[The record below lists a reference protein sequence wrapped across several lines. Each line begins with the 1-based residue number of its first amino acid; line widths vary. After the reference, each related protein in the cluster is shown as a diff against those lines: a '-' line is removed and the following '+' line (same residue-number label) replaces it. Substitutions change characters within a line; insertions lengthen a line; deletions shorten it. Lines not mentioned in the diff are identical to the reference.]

1 MSKLEMLNSYLME
14 RLAVTVREI
23 LEAVEAAVTDYRT
36 ETAQTRIENEN
47 LKQQLRE
54 VLTTLRDPVQRSS
67 RSGSEE
73 ISPCGQQEWASSLED
88 QAEPLEV
95 NQTQVLNDCSV
106 GKKRPRTLDL
116 APVCKNDPDPEV
128 KTLNVDLS
136 AENSPS
142 ANTDENNLQEMLLP
156 VVKLHRVKLEQEE
169 KQIPV
174 SLPDTDLPT
183 DSGHSYSPESSQSM
197 LSPSTGGLDNALIP
211 EVTERQELHNTAQP
225 NQTMSLENVSKE
237 VHGEVLYKCSHCR
250 KSFTELKNLQMHQQA
265 HERAFGCNWCGKGFY
280 QSADLRRH
288 LRTHTGERPYLCT
301 WCSKSFSQRSNLR
314 RHMRIHTGE
323 RPYRCAHCER
333 SFSDSHT
340 LKKHQR
346 KHYDERYNCSLCD
359 QNFTVARSLQLHLVK
374 QHLID
379 KDSQSQQQ
387 VGFRNQT

>member
-14 RLAVTVREI
+14 RLAVAVREI
-23 LEAVEAAVTDYRT
+23 LEAVEATVTEYRT
-36 ETAQTRIENEN
+36 ETAQTRIENES

-54 VLTTLRDPVQRSS
+54 LLTAAPDPVHRSS
-67 RSGSEE
+67 KSGSEE
-73 ISPCGQQEWASSLED
+73 ISPCGQQEWGLSLEE

-95 NQTQVLNDCSV
+95 NQSQVLSEGSV
-106 GKKRPRTLDL
+106 GKKRPQTLDL
-116 APVCKNDPDPEV
+116 VPVCKNDPDPEV
-128 KTLNVDLS
+128 KTLSADLCT
-136 AENSPS
+136 ENPPS
-142 ANTDENNLQEMLLP
+142 ANTDENNFQEMLLP
-156 VVKLHRVKLEQEE
+156 VVKLHRVKLEPEE
-169 KQIPV
+169 KRIPV
-174 SLPDTDLPT
+174 SLPDTDLPI
-183 DSGHSYSPESSQSM
+183 DSGPSYSPESPPSV
-197 LSPSTGGLDNALIP
+197 LSPSTGSHNALIS
-211 EVTERQELHNTAQP
+211 EVTEREELHNTAQP
-225 NQTMSLENVSKE
+225 NQTRSMENVSKE
-237 VHGEVLYKCSHCR
+237 VRNEVLYKCSHCR
-250 KSFTELKNLQMHQQA
+250 KAFTELKRLQVHQQA

-314 RHMRIHTGE
+314 RHVRIHTGE

-359 QNFTVARSLQLHLVK
+359 QSFTVARSLQLHLVK

-387 VGFRNQT
+387 VAFRNQT